1 MENKLIMKQKNA
13 FFLLFCLGLIIQ
25 PFGIFAQK
33 TKPEEIKNRCEE
45 VPLNERPRVTVS
57 KFKITNSK
65 VQNRLGEELPTMLMN
80 ALNETKC
87 FHVLESIS
95 NFDDLFEEIQLGQDS
110 ITTASTAPQAGL
122 MNGAQLIVSGE
133 ITEYESDYVQA
144 MGVGTHTA
152 HVGFVLKIVD
162 PQTRTVVW
170 SKSIDKKI
178 VKPSVKVFGIDIA
191 TFTSKAMEDAV
202 EQAIFDAVELLINQ
216 KALFENYN
224 PEIHDPEPLK
234 MNQIKREIMVSNVD
248 FVTLAKIEKAL
259 KTEQENLETKKIF
272 KGDEGVIEV
281 YFDGSMDDLAT
292 LLLSESIGVTLEIV
306 GFEDFKIEAKVTK

>member
-1 MENKLIMKQKNA
+1 MFVNITA
-13 FFLLFCLGLIIQ
+13 TI
-25 PFGIFAQK
+25 AQK

-45 VPLNERPRVTVS
+45 VPLSERPRVTVS

-95 NFDDLFEEIQLGQDS
+95 NFEDLFDEIRLGQDS
-110 ITTASTAPQAGL
+110 ITTAETAPQAGL

-152 HVGFVLKIVD
+152 HVGFILKIVD

-178 VKPSVKVFGIDIA
+178 VKPSVKIFGIDIA

-202 EQAIFDAVELLINQ
+202 EKAIFDAVELLIEQ

-224 PEIHDPEPLK
+224 PEIHDPEQPKL
-234 MNQIKREIMVSNVD
+234 NEIKREIVIQNID
-248 FVTLAKIEKAL
+248 FMTLAKIEKAL
-259 KTEQENLETKKIF
+259 KEAQKDSVTKKIF
-272 KGDEGVIEV
+272 KDTKGIIEV
-281 YFDGSMDDLAT
+281 YFDGTMDDLAT
-292 LLLSESIGVTLEIV
+292 FLMSESLGVDLEIIA
-306 GFEDFKIEAKVTK
+306 FEDFLIEAKVIND